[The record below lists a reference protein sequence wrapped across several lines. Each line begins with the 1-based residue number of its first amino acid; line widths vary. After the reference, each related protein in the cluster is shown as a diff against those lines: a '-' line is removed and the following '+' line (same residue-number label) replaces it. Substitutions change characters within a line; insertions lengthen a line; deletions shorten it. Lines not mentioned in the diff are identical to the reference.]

1 MAFFSS
7 RDDKGWGGGGV
18 DCDPLES
25 LWSDL
30 PRKHGI
36 KLSHISGWS
45 FWKLSDIQSFALTNR
60 FLIGHLEIFP
70 CDIGQ
75 PMVFR
80 FVWVKQK

>member
-1 MAFFSS
+1 MT
-7 RDDKGWGGGGV
+7 RDGGGGGV